1 MPEFIAKIGM
11 TDGTVTERSFVS
23 ESEKALRQE
32 LQHREYLI
40 FDIRKRNQLLALL
53 PGFHAKPKVK
63 GGEFLL
69 FNQELAALVKAGLPI
84 VASLDLLLERRKN
97 PVFRKALT
105 EIRDQ
110 VKSGVA
116 LSEAFEAQ
124 GEMFPAIYAST
135 LASGERSGEVASVL
149 KRFVTYQKMLMA
161 TRRKVTSALVYPAC
175 LLLLS
180 VVIIF
185 ILVTYVVPK
194 FVGFYSDMETELP
207 LITRLLIGISEML
220 TNHLFLIAG
229 IVVGVVVAVRSW
241 VRTESG
247 RLAIDRLSVKL
258 PLVGGILHRFAITRF
273 VRTVG
278 TLIAGGIPVVSTIG
292 PGARAV
298 GNLDFQRRLEKVERK
313 VREGAA
319 LWSSLEETGLF
330 NDLAIEMTKVGE
342 STGSLNEM
350 LQNVSEFYEDE
361 IDSRLSTVMSLLEPL
376 MLIIMGIIIA
386 AMLLAI
392 YLPLMRGFSQPG
404 A

>member
-1 MPEFIAKIGM
+1 
-11 TDGTVTERSFVS
+11 
-23 ESEKALRQE
+23 
-32 LQHREYLI
+32 
-40 FDIRKRNQLLALL
+40 
-53 PGFHAKPKVK
+53 
-63 GGEFLL
+63 
-69 FNQELAALVKAGLPI
+69 VKAGLPI

-116 LSEAFEAQ
+116 LSEAFESQ
-124 GEMFPAIYAST
+124 GEMFPAIYSST

-149 KRFVTYQKMLMA
+149 KRFVTYQKMLMT

-180 VVIIF
+180 MVIIF

-194 FVGFYSDMETELP
+194 FVGFYSDLETELP
-207 LITRLLIGISEML
+207 LITRLLIGLSEML
-220 TNHLFLIAG
+220 TNHLFLI
-229 IVVGVVVAVRSW
+229 VGVIAGVVLAVRGW
-241 VRTESG
+241 MRTESG
-247 RLAIDRLSVKL
+247 RLTVDRYSVKI

-278 TLIAGGIPVVSTIG
+278 TLISGGIPVVATIG

-298 GNLDFQRRLEKVERK
+298 GNLDFQRRLEKVETR

-319 LWSSLEETGLF
+319 LWSSLEDTGLF

-342 STGSLNEM
+342 STGSLNDM

-361 IDSRLSTVMSLLEPL
+361 IDTRLGTLMSLLEPL
-376 MLIIMGIIIA
+376 MLIVMGVIIA

-392 YLPLMRGFSQPG
+392 YLPLMRGFAQSS

>member
-11 TDGTVTERSFVS
+11 TDGTVTERSFTS
-23 ESEKALRQE
+23 DSEKALRHE
-32 LQHREYLI
+32 LQQREYLI
-40 FDIRKRNQLLALL
+40 FDIRKRSQLMALL
-53 PGFHAKPKVK
+53 PGFKAKPKVK
-63 GGEFLL
+63 AGEFLL

-97 PVFRKALT
+97 PAFRKALA

-124 GEMFPAIYAST
+124 GEMFPAIYSST

-149 KRFVTYQKMLMA
+149 KRFVAYQKMLMT
-161 TRRKVTSALVYPAC
+161 TRRKVTSALVYPIC

-194 FVGFYSDMETELP
+194 FVGFYADMETELP
-207 LITRLLIGISEML
+207 LITRLLIGVSDML

-229 IVVGVVVAVRSW
+229 TIIALALAIRAW
-241 VRTESG
+241 MHTESG
-247 RLAIDRLSVKL
+247 RLAVDRISVRI

-278 TLIAGGIPVVSTIG
+278 TLISGGIPLVSTIG

-298 GNLDFQRRLEKVERK
+298 GNLEFQKKLERVETK
-313 VREGAA
+313 VRQGAP

-342 STGSLNEM
+342 STGSLNDM

-376 MLIIMGIIIA
+376 MLIVMGIIIA
-386 AMLLAI
+386 GMLLAI

-404 A
+404 S